1 MTRRLKA
8 FAKMTRLGLIGV
20 GLALIAGI
28 AIYAI
33 WGSLLGLPGWRG
45 MSAALMIG
53 EILLFVGIEALLRPP
68 NPYGRLNPQY
78 ELRDLGPTGELYSS
92 DPGWLWHALPLVLG
106 AIVLVLTLTWF

>member
-1 MTRRLKA
+1 MKA
-8 FAKMTRLGLIGV
+8 LLIKTRLGLIGV
-20 GLALIAGI
+20 VLAIVAGI
-28 AIYAI
+28 AIYVI

-45 MSAALMIG
+45 MAAALMIG
-53 EILLFVGIEALLRPP
+53 EILLFVGVEALLRPP

-106 AIVLVLTLTWF
+106 AGILVLTLL